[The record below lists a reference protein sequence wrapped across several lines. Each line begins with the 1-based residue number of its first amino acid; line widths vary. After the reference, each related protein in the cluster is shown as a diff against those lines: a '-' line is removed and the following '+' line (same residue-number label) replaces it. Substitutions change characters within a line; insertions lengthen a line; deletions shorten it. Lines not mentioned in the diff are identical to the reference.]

1 MILRILLCMLVLASA
16 ASAETA
22 FDAVRRKALW
32 PDAKGKLVISEE
44 TIEFRKDNPEHSLT
58 WRYRDIQHFDRISL
72 TEIEILTYEDV
83 AWKLGKDRSYRF
95 LLVSGEISDAL
106 FEEITAKIGLPA
118 TDRSVDDAPEEAAR
132 LPVKRLTTFGGSE
145 GELVFGDSAIFYIT
159 DKEKNAREWRI
170 DRDVDSVWALNRYEL
185 ELHVYESNRRDFG
198 STRVY
203 RFQLKEPLD
212 PEFYRQLKLRLYNL
226 HADRRVIP

>member
-1 MILRILLCMLVLASA
+1 MHFKFIA
-16 ASAETA
+16 
-22 FDAVRRKALW
+22 
-32 PDAKGKLVISEE
+32 
-44 TIEFRKDNPEHSLT
+44 IEFRKKNTEDSLT
-58 WRYRDIQHFDRISL
+58 WGYLDIQHFDRISL
-72 TEIEILTYEDV
+72 TEIEILTYEDM

-106 FEEITAKIGLPA
+106 FAEITAKIGLPA
-118 TDRSVDDAPEEAAR
+118 TDRLVDDAPEEAPR

-145 GELVFGDSAIFYIT
+145 GELVFGDFAIFYVS
-159 DKEKNAREWRI
+159 DKAKHAREWRI
-170 DRDVDSVWALNRYEL
+170 DRDIDSVWALNRYEL
-185 ELHVYESNRRDFG
+185 EVHVYESNRRDFG

-226 HADRRVIP
+226 HADKRVIP